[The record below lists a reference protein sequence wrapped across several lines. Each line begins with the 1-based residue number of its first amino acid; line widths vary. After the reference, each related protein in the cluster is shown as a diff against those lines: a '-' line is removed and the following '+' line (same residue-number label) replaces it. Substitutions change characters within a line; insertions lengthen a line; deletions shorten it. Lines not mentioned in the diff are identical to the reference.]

1 MLVLEDIDAVFSHGV
16 LKRPSK
22 SHETTAAGS
31 GVTND
36 TSMQSGSSSP
46 LRAPSMKTAAAT
58 AAAPLPTSSLSASSS
73 SSSTSAVSLSE
84 LLNALDGV
92 GAQAGRL
99 VVMTT
104 NAIDQLDEA
113 LV

>member
-1 MLVLEDIDAVFSHGV
+1 
-16 LKRPSK
+16 
-22 SHETTAAGS
+22 
-31 GVTND
+31 
-36 TSMQSGSSSP
+36 
-46 LRAPSMKTAAAT
+46 
-58 AAAPLPTSSLSASSS
+58 
-73 SSSTSAVSLSE
+73 VSLSE